1 MNSQTTEE
9 AKEKNEPEF
18 DTSKLPVFEVK
29 DLSFE
34 EKLKLVQMNFR

>member
-9 AKEKNEPEF
+9 AKEKNETEF

-34 EKLKLVQMNFR
+34 EKLKLVQINFR